1 MSSHCIAVN
10 RAPKRTG
17 TRVECNNI
25 ATTNRDTRRGR
36 GGGARGCRGDLSRP
50 IHARGNFWQKGQMM
64 NVVSEDHVKSPTP
77 QIRL

>member
-36 GGGARGCRGDLSRP
+36 GGVLA
-50 IHARGNFWQKGQMM
+50 AA
-64 NVVSEDHVKSPTP
+64 VVICLDRFMRAEIFGK
-77 QIRL
+77 RAK